1 MKFRLSDHAVKRI
14 QRRKIKPEWIA
25 AALEYPARTENDHEN
40 TNLIHALLP
49 IPEKGF
55 QVLRVI
61 YNETTEP
68 VTIVT
73 AYFDEKVKDL

>member
-1 MKFRLSDHAVKRI
+1 MEFILSDHAQKRLR
-14 QRRKIKPEWIA
+14 QRGIKPEWVKA
-25 AALEYPARTENDHEN
+25 AIDNPDQIEDDFEDSTLA
-40 TNLIHALLP
+40 HALKA

-55 QVLRVI
+55 KKLRVI

-73 AYFDEKVKDL
+73 AYFE

>member
-1 MKFRLSDHAVKRI
+1 MEFKLSDHARERI
-14 QRRKIKPEWIA
+14 QQRKIKPEWIA
-25 AALEYPARTENDHEN
+25 VTIAHPDQTENDFEDRSL
-40 TNLIHALLP
+40 THALKA

-55 QVLRVI
+55 RKLRVI

-73 AYFDEKVKDL
+73 AYFE

>member
-1 MKFRLSDHAVKRI
+1 MEFKLSDHARARLL
-14 QRRKIKPEWIA
+14 QRKIKPEWIA
-25 AALEYPARTENDHEN
+25 IAITQPDLTQNDLEDRS
-40 TNLIHALLP
+40 LIHALKA

-55 QVLRVI
+55 RKLRVI

-73 AYFDEKVKDL
+73 AYFE

>member
-1 MKFRLSDHAVKRI
+1 MEYRLSEHAAKRM
-14 QRRKIKPEWIA
+14 QQRKILPEWIQT
-25 AALEYPARTENDHEN
+25 ALDNPDTTESDQEDP
-40 TNLIHALLP
+40 NLAHALKA

-55 QVLRVI
+55 KVLRVV

-73 AYFDEKVKDL
+73 AYFE

>member
-1 MKFRLSDHAVKRI
+1 MEFKLSDHAQKRI
-14 QRRKIKPEWIA
+14 QQRKIKPEWIKA
-25 AALEYPARTENDHEN
+25 AIEHPDLLEDDFEDSTLA
-40 TNLIHALLP
+40 HALKA

-55 QVLRVI
+55 KKLRVI

-73 AYFDEKVKDL
+73 AYFE